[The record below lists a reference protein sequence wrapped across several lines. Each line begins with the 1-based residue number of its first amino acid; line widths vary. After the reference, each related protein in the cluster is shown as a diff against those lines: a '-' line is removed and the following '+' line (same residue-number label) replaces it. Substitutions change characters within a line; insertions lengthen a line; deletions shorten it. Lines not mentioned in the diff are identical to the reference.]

1 MVHHDAVEPG
11 AKAAP
16 TLKRREPSEHFD
28 EDLLRG
34 VLSILRMVEHANGD
48 VVYPR
53 LVPLDQV
60 FERLVISRAGA

>member
-1 MVHHDAVEPG
+1 
-11 AKAAP
+11 
-16 TLKRREPSEHFD
+16 
-28 EDLLRG
+28 LRG

-48 VVYPR
+48 VVDPR